1 MVGPVV
7 GNDTRAARSD
17 LLPLSGHAVVGT
29 YLKSVEYN
37 AGNVKA
43 ALQSGLV
50 LSRGLR
56 ALRQAWTGVACMALE
71 DAAISMRALATA
83 RFPRH
88 SIPLFAQL
96 CFLHTGRAAAQT
108 TLLSTMT
115 AQVLEDAAFP
125 VVNRL
130 S

>member
-1 MVGPVV
+1 MVE
-7 GNDTRAARSD
+7 NDAGAPRSD
-17 LLPLSGHAVVGT
+17 LLPPNGQAVVGT
-29 YLKSVEYN
+29 YLKGVEYN
-37 AGNVKA
+37 AGNLKA
-43 ALQSGLV
+43 TLQSGLV

-71 DAAISMRALATA
+71 DAAISMRALTTA

-88 SIPLFAQL
+88 AIPLFAQL
-96 CFLHTGRAAAQT
+96 CFLHTGRAVAQT